1 MKPRMWAAATL
12 TLLGGLAAA
21 TARPQEDRQK
31 TIDALLADLEGK
43 AGQYWNVPREDG
55 KLLNMLVK
63 MTGAKR
69 ALEVGTANGYSG
81 IWIGLGL
88 EATGGQLT
96 TIEINAEKAKEAR
109 ANFEKVRLADRIK
122 VVEGDAHKVVRELEG
137 PFDFVFIDAEMGND
151 LDYFNVLFPKLS
163 PGGVILR
170 HNAITYAN
178 TMKDYLETVKKHP
191 ELDTVI
197 LSCTMK
203 DGFCVS
209 YKKKK

>member
-1 MKPRMWAAATL
+1 MRTVAALMFL
-12 TLLGGLAAA
+12 TGVSAAG
-21 TARPQEDRQK
+21 PQEDRQK
-31 TIDALLADLEGK
+31 TIDALLAELEGK
-43 AGQYWNVPREDG
+43 AGRYWNVPREDG
-55 KLLNMLVK
+55 KFLNMLVK

-96 TIEINAEKAKEAR
+96 TVEISPEKAKEAR
-109 ANFEKVRLADRIK
+109 ANFEKAGLAGRIR
-122 VVEGDAHKVVRELEG
+122 VIEGDAHKVVRELAG
-137 PFDFVFIDAEMGND
+137 PFDFIFIDADMGND
-151 LDYFNVLFPKLS
+151 LDYFNALFPKLS
-163 PGGVILR
+163 PGGAILR

-178 TMKDYLETVKKHP
+178 TMKDYLEAVKKHP
-191 ELDTVI
+191 GLDTVI

-209 YKKKK
+209 YKRKE

>member
-1 MKPRMWAAATL
+1 MRPM
-12 TLLGGLAAA
+12 LAALLLA
-21 TARPQEDRQK
+21 TALPPQDDRQK

-55 KLLNMLVK
+55 KFLKMLVQ
-63 MTGAKR
+63 MTGAKK

-96 TIEINAEKAKEAR
+96 TIEINPDKAKEAR
-109 ANFEKVRLADRIK
+109 AHFEKVGLSGRIK
-122 VVEGDAHKVVRELEG
+122 VIEGDGHKVVRELEG
-137 PFDFVFIDAEMGND
+137 PFDFIFIDADMGND
-151 LDYFNVLFPKLS
+151 LDYFNALFPKLA
-163 PGGVILR
+163 PGGAILR

-178 TMKDYLETVKKHP
+178 TMKDYLEAVKKHP
-191 ELDTVI
+191 ELETVI

-209 YKKKK
+209 YRKKK

>member
-1 MKPRMWAAATL
+1 MKAL
-12 TLLGGLAAA
+12 LAAA
-21 TARPQEDRQK
+21 LLALALPAPVQDDRQK

-55 KLLNMLVK
+55 KFLNMLVK

-69 ALEVGTANGYSG
+69 ALELGTANGYSG

-96 TIEINAEKAKEAR
+96 TVEINPEKAEEAR
-109 ANFEKVRLADRIK
+109 ANFEKAGLAGRIK
-122 VVEGDAHKVVRELEG
+122 VVEGDGHKVARELEG
-137 PFDFVFIDAEMGND
+137 PFDFVFIDADMGND
-151 LDYFNVLFPKLS
+151 LDYLNVLFPKVS

-178 TMKDYLETVKKHP
+178 TMKDYLEAVKKHP
-191 ELDTVI
+191 DLDTAIV
-197 LSCTMK
+197 SCTMK
-203 DGFCVS
+203 DGFAVS